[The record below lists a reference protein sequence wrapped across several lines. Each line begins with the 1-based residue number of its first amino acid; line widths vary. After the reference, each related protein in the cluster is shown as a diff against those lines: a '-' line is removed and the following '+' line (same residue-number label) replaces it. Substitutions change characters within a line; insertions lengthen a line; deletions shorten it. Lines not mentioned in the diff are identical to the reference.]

1 MVLLSGAA
9 VLRDAIV
16 NRCRG
21 SVRSEQQ
28 ALSRFRLLVSLLPW
42 RLYVTFQKL
51 LDLQAVGG

>member
-21 SVRSEQQ
+21 SLRSDQQ
-28 ALSRFRLLVSLLPW
+28 ALSRFRLLLSLPPGTS
-42 RLYVTFQKL
+42 YVTFQKL